1 MIYFSG
7 LILSLRSSLTK
18 SATDEYSG
26 CFFRNF
32 NTCSYSGSG
41 IDICRYPLAMIEI
54 YGKHDVNVL
63 IDTYSKCNRKIYMHP
78 YVYSKYGRKSSERG
92 ENERI

>member
-1 MIYFSG
+1 
-7 LILSLRSSLTK
+7 
-18 SATDEYSG
+18 
-26 CFFRNF
+26 
-32 NTCSYSGSG
+32 
-41 IDICRYPLAMIEI
+41 MIEI